1 MCDARFRCFCEFTK
15 NYFQLK
21 GPSGTFPSNS
31 DLDTQKIMDMENN
44 IFLAGT
50 FVIEY
55 CGEIVDIPEAHRRL
69 ETSASEGVTNYY
81 ILALDKVFSICFVS

>member
-1 MCDARFRCFCEFTK
+1 
-15 NYFQLK
+15 
-21 GPSGTFPSNS
+21 
-31 DLDTQKIMDMENN
+31 MDMENN

-81 ILALDKVFSICFVS
+81 ILALDKVFSIRFGS

>member
-1 MCDARFRCFCEFTK
+1 M
-15 NYFQLK
+15 K
-21 GPSGTFPSNS
+21 GPSGNFAANP
-31 DLDTQKIMDMENN
+31 DLDQQKTMDMENN
-44 IFLAGT
+44 VCLAGT

-81 ILALDKVFSICFVS
+81 ILSLDKVISIFIVS

>member
-1 MCDARFRCFCEFTK
+1 M
-15 NYFQLK
+15 N
-21 GPSGTFPSNS
+21 SGNK
-31 DLDTQKIMDMENN
+31 KI
-44 IFLAGT
+44 LAGT

-81 ILALDKVFSICFVS
+81 ILALDKVSSIFIVS

>member
-1 MCDARFRCFCEFTK
+1 MVGWVWSRSQTK
-15 NYFQLK
+15 NNRFVLRPHRPA
-21 GPSGTFPSNS
+21 GRPWTVFN
-31 DLDTQKIMDMENN
+31 LC
-44 IFLAGT
+44 LAGT

-81 ILALDKVFSICFVS
+81 ILALDKVFSIRFVA

>member
-1 MCDARFRCFCEFTK
+1 
-15 NYFQLK
+15 
-21 GPSGTFPSNS
+21 
-31 DLDTQKIMDMENN
+31 MENN
-44 IFLAGT
+44 VFLAGT

-81 ILALDKVFSICFVS
+81 ILALDKVKNIVSYRVGPHMIARNYLYDTIICMKGTKYDRNQNYDEDQI